1 MKGESHVSIIE
12 PALLMS
18 MSDIATLARVQRPV
32 VSVWRSRSTLTDSP
46 FPAPVAERNGRELF
60 DAHSVGAWLSG
71 TRHGNNPDASAD
83 AAAHAILDG
92 QARTGADTFRAVTA
106 LLTLRSAIGEP
117 LGALSGTDL
126 IDAADEHDPDDDA
139 FYREIEAIGAAS
151 AGLVGYVDALVEA
164 AYGEAEAFERLLADR
179 FKREPQCASD
189 TTLNDLGLDLIAR
202 TALALAATQP
212 SEPVFVDATGGAGDV
227 LLAIARTESSPGDV
241 TVVTANDDS
250 DTARM
255 VRRRLLVHRVA
266 RDGLEVQ
273 PAGAFS
279 VTGRAV
285 HVAQL
290 PSATELRMS
299 AAGMLS
305 AIEQIVLQMD
315 DDQLAVVLAP
325 SAVLSDSGLSRDTDA
340 VRSSLLRSGRVRAI
354 VRLPAGLLTYKPQQ
368 VQTLWVLGAAH
379 ARVPLA
385 DRWTMVAD
393 LSARRLNPTAIEDL
407 VSDLVASLG
416 DRGTV
421 RAHAFR
427 FARLVL
433 TRTLLASRDSLV
445 AGAHGAAR
453 ASSAQGTELALRVD
467 ELMRALNDRATAV
480 PPGRDVVSAADA
492 AACAGPIG
500 LAIAIRPASSDR
512 PASPTP
518 QPTTASVEQLLAGRH
533 LRFFPG
539 NRIAGADLDEA
550 PLGAAGTPGTS
561 GKGKRSTGIRVIGPA
576 ELRGDLSVGERR
588 IDPLVFATG
597 YPAGRVT
604 EPGDVIFCTA
614 PSPAAIVDEE
624 GTSVVLFPA
633 RILRIDSGNP
643 NGLLSAVLTADI
655 AALPAGDRRW
665 RRWRPRQVPDAQRT
679 ALADALASVRLERE
693 SARRRLQQLDE
704 LADLVM
710 AGVTA
715 GTLTLSQAA
724 GPQNSA
730 SLAPP
735 EGTR

>member
-1 MKGESHVSIIE
+1 MSIAE

-18 MSDIATLARVQRPV
+18 MSDIAALARVQRPV
-32 VSVWRSRSTLTDSP
+32 VSVWRSRSALTDTP
-46 FPAPVAERNGRELF
+46 FPAPAALRNGRELF
-60 DAHSVGAWLSG
+60 DATAVGAWLSDTG
-71 TRHGNNPDASAD
+71 HGNNPQASAD
-83 AAAHAILDG
+83 AAAHAVLDG
-92 QARTGADTFRAVTA
+92 QTRTQADTFHTVTA
-106 LLTLRSAIGEP
+106 LLALRSVIGRP
-117 LGALSGTDL
+117 LGTLSGSDL
-126 IDAADEHDPDDDA
+126 VDAADEHDPDDDA

-164 AYGEAEAFERLLADR
+164 AYGEAEAFERLLADQ
-179 FKREPQCASD
+179 FKREPQGASG
-189 TTLNDLGLDLIAR
+189 TTLSDEGLNLIAR
-202 TALALAATQP
+202 TAHALAGTQP
-212 SEPVFVDATGGAGDV
+212 SESVFVDATGGASDV
-227 LLAIARTESSPGDV
+227 LLAIAHTEYASGDL

-255 VRRRLLVHRVA
+255 VRRRLLVHRIA

-273 PAGAFS
+273 SSGAFS

-290 PSATELRMS
+290 PPATEPWMS

-354 VRLPAGLLTYKPQQ
+354 VRLPAGLLTYKPQR

-379 ARVPLA
+379 ARVPLV

-393 LSARRLNPTAIEDL
+393 LSAQRLNPTAIEDL

-416 DRGTV
+416 DRATV

-433 TRTLLASRDSLV
+433 TRSLLASRDSLV
-445 AGAHGAAR
+445 AGAHSTAR
-453 ASSAQGTELALRVD
+453 AASSAQGTELALRVD
-467 ELMRALNDRATAV
+467 ELIRALNDPVPAL
-480 PPGRDVVSAADA
+480 PPGRA
-492 AACAGPIG
+492 AANASDAPFSPVGF
-500 LAIAIRPASSDR
+500 AITLQPVSSDN
-512 PASPTP
+512 PSSSTT
-518 QPTTASVEQLLAGRH
+518 QPPTASVEQLLANRH
-533 LRFFPG
+533 LRYFPG
-539 NRIAGADLDEA
+539 NRIDIADLDVA
-550 PLGAAGTPGTS
+550 PRGAPGTPAMGT
-561 GKGKRSTGIRVIGPA
+561 RSTGIRVIGPP
-576 ELRGDLSVGERR
+576 EVCGDVTVGDRR
-588 IDPLVFATG
+588 IDPLLFATG

-614 PSPAAIVDEE
+614 PSLAAIVDED

-633 RILRIDSGNP
+633 RILRINPGNP
-643 NGLLSAVLTADI
+643 NGLLSAVLAADI

-665 RRWRPRQVPDAQRT
+665 RRWRPRQIPDAQRT
-679 ALADALASVRLERE
+679 ALAGALASVRLEQQH
-693 SARRRLQQLDE
+693 AQRRLAQLDE
-704 LADLVM
+704 LTDLVM

-715 GTLTLSQAA
+715 GTLTFSQAA
-724 GPQNSA
+724 GPQISPT
-730 SLAPP
+730 LAPS
-735 EGTR
+735 EGTP

>member
-60 DAHSVGAWLSG
+60 DAHAVGAWLSG

-407 VSDLVASLG
+407 VSDLVAA
-416 DRGTV
+416 RGERGPVRARLPLRPPRAHSHPAREPRFPRRRRARRCTREQRAGYRTGPARR
-421 RAHAFR
+421 RAHACAQR
-427 FARLVL
+427 PGNC
-433 TRTLLASRDSLV
+433 S
-445 AGAHGAAR
+445 AAR
-453 ASSAQGTELALRVD
+453 QRRGECSGCRRMRRPNRPRDRDPTSQLRPPRQPHTAANDGISRTATRRSA
-467 ELMRALNDRATAV
+467 
-480 PPGRDVVSAADA
+480 PPLL
-492 AACAGPIG
+492 PW
-500 LAIAIRPASSDR
+500 
-512 PASPTP
+512 
-518 QPTTASVEQLLAGRH
+518 QPH
-533 LRFFPG
+533 
-539 NRIAGADLDEA
+539 
-550 PLGAAGTPGTS
+550 
-561 GKGKRSTGIRVIGPA
+561 
-576 ELRGDLSVGERR
+576 
-588 IDPLVFATG
+588 
-597 YPAGRVT
+597 
-604 EPGDVIFCTA
+604 
-614 PSPAAIVDEE
+614 
-624 GTSVVLFPA
+624 
-633 RILRIDSGNP
+633 
-643 NGLLSAVLTADI
+643 
-655 AALPAGDRRW
+655 RW
-665 RRWRPRQVPDAQRT
+665 R
-679 ALADALASVRLERE
+679 
-693 SARRRLQQLDE
+693 
-704 LADLVM
+704 
-710 AGVTA
+710 
-715 GTLTLSQAA
+715 
-724 GPQNSA
+724 
-730 SLAPP
+730 
-735 EGTR
+735 